1 MIHPIAIY
9 FERCEPD
16 WHVPRAAANNHILIL
31 ITGGEITYTV
41 ESQSFA
47 LKKGDLLFVPEG
59 QTRSAR
65 NDSKQ
70 AHDMYVAH
78 FKYSGNGD
86 GLPLL
91 TVPACQL
98 TRPHSFDYIRQR
110 FSSLTQYWLQKSTYT
125 QTLCHSVL
133 LEIIAIINEE
143 GNNSTITQSKAH
155 GITMQLKDY
164 ILHHYREQ
172 IDMKELADQVGRTPN
187 YISTVFRETTGQ
199 TITGYTQQIRIAAA
213 CDLLTGSQ
221 MSIGEISDFLGFC
234 EQSYFNKVFKKV
246 TGTMPSAYVKERL
259 KVWKK

>member
-9 FERCEPD
+9 FEHCEPD

-31 ITGGEITYTV
+31 MTGGEITYTV
-41 ESQSFA
+41 GSQSFH

-59 QTRSAR
+59 QIRSAL
-65 NDSKQ
+65 NQSKRI
-70 AHDMYVAH
+70 HDMYVAH
-78 FKYSGNGD
+78 FKYSGIGD

-91 TVPACQL
+91 AEPTCQL
-98 TRPHSFDYIRQR
+98 TRPYNFDYIRQR
-110 FSSLTQYWLQKSTYT
+110 FSSLTQYWLQKSMHT

-143 GNNSTITQSKAH
+143 TNSGPITHPKAH

-164 ILHHYREQ
+164 ILYHYRVP
-172 IDMKELADQVGRTPN
+172 IDMKELANHVDRTPN

-199 TITGYTQQIRIAAA
+199 TITDYIQQIRIAAA

-259 KVWKK
+259 KVWQ

>member
-9 FERCEPD
+9 FEHCEPD

-31 ITGGEITYTV
+31 MTGGEITYSV
-41 ESQSFA
+41 GDQSFT

-59 QTRSAR
+59 HIRSAL
-65 NDSKQ
+65 NHSKRV
-70 AHDMYVAH
+70 HDMYVAH
-78 FKYSGNGD
+78 FRYAGTGD

-91 TVPACQL
+91 AEPACRL
-98 TRPHSFDYIRQR
+98 TRPHNFDYIKQR

-143 GNNSTITQSKAH
+143 AHTGAITHPKAH

-172 IDMKELADQVGRTPN
+172 IDMKEMANYIGRTPN

-199 TITGYTQQIRIAAA
+199 TITEYIQQIRIAAA

-259 KVWKK
+259 KVWQ

>member
-9 FERCEPD
+9 FEHCEPE

-31 ITGGEITYTV
+31 MTGGEITYTV
-41 ESQSFA
+41 GNQTFI

-59 QTRSAR
+59 HIRSAL
-65 NDSKQ
+65 NVSKRD
-70 AHDMYVAH
+70 HDMYVAH
-78 FKYSGNGD
+78 FRYEGTGD
-86 GLPLL
+86 ELPLL
-91 TVPACQL
+91 AEPACQL
-98 TRPHSFDYIRQR
+98 TRPHNFEYIKQR

-125 QTLCHSVL
+125 RTLCHSVL

-143 GNNSTITQSKAH
+143 AHTGTISHPKAH
-155 GITMQLKDY
+155 GISMQLKDY

-172 IDMKELADQVGRTPN
+172 LDMEEMAKHIGRTPN

-199 TITGYTQQIRIAAA
+199 TITAYIQQIRIAAA

-221 MSIGEISDFLGFC
+221 MSIGEISDYLGFC

-259 KVWKK
+259 KVWQ